1 MSPAAGFGA
10 PSGIYVAGV
19 GLTPVGEHWELSLR
33 EIALQAIEAAR
44 ADAGG
49 LRPQAL
55 FVGNMLAPALSGQT
69 HLGALLADFAGLR
82 GIEAAVFEAA
92 GASGGA
98 ALRQA
103 CLALAS
109 GMIDSAL
116 VVGVEKITDRIGP
129 AVNAALAGAADADYE
144 AVQGITPTA
153 QAALLMRRYMHE
165 HQVPANGLAGFA
177 LAAHANAVDNPYAI
191 YRRRLTAE
199 DYAGAPRISDPVTL
213 LDAAP
218 VADGAAALLLTR
230 GEAYPPGAHRPA
242 ARVAA
247 SAVATSALAL
257 HDQPDP
263 LFLSAAAL
271 ACQRAYAQA
280 GVGPK
285 EIQLFELHDAFTVY
299 AALALEAA
307 GFAERGQGW
316 RLAADGRITRGGL
329 IPISTFGGSK
339 ARGDPGGATG
349 VYQVAEVVLQVQGR
363 AGPAQVEG
371 ARLGMAQCLGGAAA
385 TAVTH
390 ILTRDDSA
398 RQGSDSS

>member
-1 MSPAAGFGA
+1 
-10 PSGIYVAGV
+10 
-19 GLTPVGEHWELSLR
+19 
-33 EIALQAIEAAR
+33 
-44 ADAGG
+44 
-49 LRPQAL
+49 
-55 FVGNMLAPALSGQT
+55 
-69 HLGALLADFAGLR
+69 
-82 GIEAAVFEAA
+82 
-92 GASGGA
+92 
-98 ALRQA
+98 
-103 CLALAS
+103 
-109 GMIDSAL
+109 
-116 VVGVEKITDRIGP
+116 
-129 AVNAALAGAADADYE
+129 
-144 AVQGITPTA
+144 
-153 QAALLMRRYMHE
+153 
-165 HQVPANGLAGFA
+165 
-177 LAAHANAVDNPYAI
+177 
-191 YRRRLTAE
+191 
-199 DYAGAPRISDPVTL
+199 
-213 LDAAP
+213 
-218 VADGAAALLLTR
+218 
-230 GEAYPPGAHRPA
+230 
-242 ARVAA
+242 
-247 SAVATSALAL
+247 VATSALAL

-316 RLAADGRITRGGL
+316 RLAADGRITRDGL